1 MIAVKRLLSI
11 TALAASAVLVLAAPA
26 AASWRQQST
35 PAPSGTNPTW
45 SLSAVSCTGVTTCM
59 SVGNVNG
66 SLLSETRRGN
76 AWTIVNIPDPGGGH
90 LPGIWCRSASF
101 CKAVGWF
108 DNGGTTQ
115 TLAEVWNGSNWSVQS
130 TPNPAG
136 VTSSQ
141 LNDVF
146 CVSASRCEAVGQA
159 TVSGGNVQ
167 TLAEEWT
174 GSNWT
179 IKTTQDVGGA
189 ITSELSGVSCTAA
202 NSCTAVGESQTGSN
216 FPALV
221 EEWNGSNWTIQATSL
236 GTFSPLEGVSCTAAN
251 ACTATGGGL
260 AARWNGSSWTRQ
272 MIARPGGSTGSADLS
287 RVSCTSKTRCM
298 AVGSFPKDAV
308 ETAIAE
314 QWDGTSWK
322 IVPTPITTANDS
334 SGLFGVSCT
343 FSTACTGVGFYHN
356 PLGPDHALA
365 EDWALRWQNE
375 FLQPPNGA
383 IASGL
388 DSVSCPLVN
397 FCMSVG
403 GDEENGSVFST
414 FTETWN
420 GRSWSQ
426 PGTVPNASDSS
437 LNGVACNGKKACT
450 AVGGTG
456 AGGSAVNTLAL
467 HFDGTNWTVQA
478 TPNPAGGT
486 RNFLVSVSCPS
497 VTACIAVGF
506 FINGS
511 GHQVPFAEHWN
522 GTNWV
527 IKTTPFP
534 SGSTTSQL
542 NSVSCTSSASCTAA
556 ASDNVSTWAEQWN
569 GTNWTMKTTP
579 TPSGGRNPKLLGVS
593 CMKANNCVAVG
604 DFVNPSNKVVP
615 LSEVWNGTTWTP
627 KAAVIPAGSISEFS
641 TVSCIQATSSIACN
655 AGGSVTNNGVM
666 QPLGETWNGS
676 SWQRRPVDSTDPN
689 VTRATFS
696 SVSCSTTVTCVGVG
710 FYDTSLGAENPLG
723 ELFS

>member
-45 SLSAVSCTGVTTCM
+45 RLSAVSCAGVTTCM
-59 SVGNVNG
+59 SVGNVNS
-66 SLLSETRRGN
+66 SLLSETRSGN
-76 AWTIVNIPDPGGGH
+76 AWTIVNIPDPGGGQ
-90 LPGIWCRSASF
+90 LPGIWCTSASS
-101 CKAVGWF
+101 CEAVGRF

-167 TLAEEWT
+167 TLAEEWN

-189 ITSELSGVSCTAA
+189 TTSELSGVSCTAA
-202 NSCTAVGESQTGSN
+202 NSCTAVGESRTGSN

-260 AARWNGSSWTRQ
+260 AARWNGSSWARQ
-272 MIARPGGSTGSADLS
+272 TIARPGGS
-287 RVSCTSKTRCM
+287 
-298 AVGSFPKDAV
+298 
-308 ETAIAE
+308 
-314 QWDGTSWK
+314 
-322 IVPTPITTANDS
+322 
-334 SGLFGVSCT
+334 
-343 FSTACTGVGFYHN
+343 TGVGFYHN
-356 PLGPDHALA
+356 PLSPDHALA

-383 IASGL
+383 IASSL

-403 GDEENGSVFST
+403 GDEESGSVFNT

-426 PGTVPNASDSS
+426 PETVPNASDSS
-437 LNGVACNGKKACT
+437 LNGVDCNGKKACT
-450 AVGGTG
+450 AVGGAG
-456 AGGSAVNTLAL
+456 AGGPAVNTLAL
-467 HFDGTNWTVQA
+467 HFDGTNWTVQP
-478 TPNPAGGT
+478 TPDPAGGT

-497 VTACIAVGF
+497 ATACIAVGF

-522 GTNWV
+522 GTNWM

-542 NSVSCTSSASCTAA
+542 NSVSCTSPASCTAA

-579 TPSGGRNPKLLGVS
+579 TPGGGRNPKLVGVS
-593 CMKANNCVAVG
+593 CMKANNCIAVG
-604 DFVNPSNKVVP
+604 DFVNASSKVVP
-615 LSEVWNGTTWTP
+615 LSEAWNGTTWTP
-627 KAAVIPAGSISEFS
+627 KAAVVPAGSTSEFS
-641 TVSCIQATSSIACN
+641 TVSCTQATSSIACN
-655 AGGSVTNNGVM
+655 AGGFVTNNGVM

-676 SWQRRPVDSTDPN
+676 SWQRRPVDSPDPN
-689 VTRATFS
+689 VTRTTFS